1 MAESDCSLS
10 FRGSC
15 LLVLSFLASNPE
27 VRTIIRQCGWLCDDS
42 NNNAICIPR
51 DVNHFL
57 SHVTYYNWQLPCCTH
72 FSSSS
77 VKNNTAN
84 LRALS
89 SLHYDPV
96 KKYSVPRYSGIS
108 MSIGTSVT
116 DNSMNSSL
124 GSRRTR
130 ENSFAS
136 VDSRGNSSLT
146 MNFDDDTL
154 HINKTEEC
162 PSDIIIN
169 SIADQSDIS
178 DLMQKI
184 GTIFGNLLL

>member
-57 SHVTYYNWQLPCCTH
+57 SHVTYYNWQLPCCSH
-72 FSSSS
+72 FSSPSS
-77 VKNNTAN
+77 VNNN
-84 LRALS
+84 PGHLRTLS
-89 SLHYDPV
+89 SLHYDPA
-96 KKYSVPRYSGIS
+96 KKYSVSRYSGIS

-116 DNSMNSSL
+116 DNSINSSVS
-124 GSRRTR
+124 SRRTR

-136 VDSRGNSSLT
+136 VDSRGNNSLT
-146 MNFDDDTL
+146 MNFDDDTI

-169 SIADQSDIS
+169 SIADQSDIT

-184 GTIFGNLLL
+184 GTICGIL